1 MPSWIP
7 DSWCVPE
14 MEQMVVDLLAGLP
27 ITVDDKKQ
35 GLLDWADCAGVQ
47 ITAEMV
53 ARVTGLPAGEV

>member
-1 MPSWIP
+1 MPAVWP

-14 MEQMVVDLLAGLP
+14 MEEQIIDLLAGLR
-27 ITVDDKKQ
+27 ISADDKKQ
-35 GLLDWADCAGVQ
+35 GLIGWCDCAGVQ